1 MNQIERIA
9 AGDERDEQETAQ
21 HRYHDKRLEQGVG
34 DELDD
39 DNLPI
44 RGRNEGAAF
53 EGELQQ
59 TSILQWRN
67 VAFPPF
73 VTRAA
78 ARLAAGGLVAAAT
91 IAVAAFVIERT
102 QLGGDL
108 ETSRAR
114 LRAEVEGEF
123 AALTARLDQAV
134 QAVALDADALRRAD
148 QGDQAATRLLFERI
162 TAAAQVPN
170 VGMSIYGATNEPVAW
185 TGRSEDVP
193 EDRLTGPAS
202 LFLAQSTQGLHLVR
216 VQPVIDQADPQRHI
230 GAIVAESP
238 LPGSTSTPLSGAEFL
253 LSTSIVPVS
262 LRLQFEGAADSGAGA
277 FVIRSATN
285 EPLVAVTV
293 PDADL
298 AAARQR
304 IRDRFLAAE
313 LALAAVVLLLL
324 IGALLDWRRFTRSI
338 PVAALITLGI
348 VILLVGARALL
359 WVAARKAGV
368 AEPSLITA
376 APWSPIAEVGL
387 ASPLDFFLN
396 GLTAAA
402 LLVLAVSS
410 FALWRTAHR
419 PGIGVVIVDR
429 ASTVGL
435 YYGTQLA
442 AGIAVTALVVWYE
455 WLLRT
460 HVSQT
465 PIDILRYALD
475 RWDPN
480 RLLVIVGLVALN
492 GAIVGLAIL
501 LFRMAWTPW
510 AFPEHRRWWRLRGV
524 VLWLLPTAILFSP
537 TLVADQA
544 PRWPSFAVIAFAA
557 AAAWIVS
564 RYAPMVR
571 RSSQAT
577 RLLLA
582 FLAVALPSLVLY
594 PSLVDAALR
603 SRQQLI
609 ESRYAPEVLNQR
621 QDVLAKLQRA
631 LQEINRVKA
640 LDDLVRAS
648 DPPVAGAPVEARPAF
663 LAWSQTSLAT
673 ERLTSSVELHNAA
686 GAMVSRFAMNLPDLT
701 QPQPWIEPACD
712 WEILEEVSPLF
723 SEERRLLHA
732 GRAICSADRR
742 RAGSVVVHTMLD
754 YANLSFISAQNPY
767 VTLMQSGQARP
778 DPRPRVDVE
787 FYVYGWSRRIL
798 YSSAS
803 DAPPLGEATFRQA
816 FASRA
821 PFWTT
826 ITRRGESL
834 DAYVLSDRGAIYVLA
849 SARQNAFGHLV
860 TEAELAA
867 LTFVVFVIAVLGGM
881 LFNVLVGRA
890 PASGRA
896 LLAEVR
902 ASFYRKLFLAFVA
915 AAIVPV
921 LALAL
926 VARAYMARVIL
937 DDIESEATR
946 LATTASRVFQDLRAF
961 VGQQAVDDDI
971 IVWLSRVVAQDVNIF
986 DGAALLASS
995 ERNLFESGLLP
1006 TRTPGDVYDAILL
1019 EGRPSFVGRERAGDF
1034 EYLIAATPVQL
1045 EGREAVLTIPLA
1057 SRQQETDA
1065 QIDELDRR
1073 VLLAAVLFMMI
1084 GAGIG
1089 YYMAERIADPVN
1101 RLMRATRRIARG
1113 DLDAR
1118 VLATSSDELR
1128 RLVDAFNQMA
1138 DDLQRQR
1145 RELER
1150 TNRLAAWADMAR
1162 QVAHDIKNPL
1172 TPIQLNAEHLRRV
1185 HVDRGRPLGNLI
1197 DECVSNIL
1205 GQVRLLRQIASEFSS
1220 FASVPEPRPL
1230 DTNLSDLVSEV
1241 VEPYRSGLA
1250 GKVVIATHIPPLPM
1264 VCVDRMLI
1272 GRALTNIIE
1281 NALHAMPGGGTL
1293 TIDAALAPHKRVQLR
1308 VTDTGVGMDT
1318 DSMSKIFEPYFSTKA
1333 IGTGLG
1339 LTIAKRNV
1347 EANGGTIS
1355 VASERGKGT
1364 SVTMTLPA
1372 V

>member
-1 MNQIERIA
+1 M
-9 AGDERDEQETAQ
+9 
-21 HRYHDKRLEQGVG
+21 
-34 DELDD
+34 
-39 DNLPI
+39 
-44 RGRNEGAAF
+44 
-53 EGELQQ
+53 
-59 TSILQWRN
+59 
-67 VAFPPF
+67 AFPSF

-134 QAVALDADALRRAD
+134 QAVALDAEVLRRAD
-148 QGDQAATRLLFERI
+148 QGDAAATRLLFERI

-185 TGRSEDVP
+185 IGRSEDFG
-193 EDRLTGPAS
+193 EDRLSGPAS
-202 LFLAQSTQGLHLVR
+202 LFLAQSTQGLQLVR
-216 VQPVIDQADPQRHI
+216 VQPILDPADPQRHI

-238 LPGSTSTPLSGAEFL
+238 LPGSTGMPLSGAEFL
-253 LSTSIVPVS
+253 LETSIVPVS
-262 LRLQFEGAADSGAGA
+262 LRLPFEGASESGAGA
-277 FVIRSATN
+277 FVIRSATT

-293 PDADL
+293 SDAAL
-298 AAARQR
+298 ADARQR
-304 IRDRFLAAE
+304 IRDRLLAAE
-313 LALAAVVLLLL
+313 LALAALIVLLFT
-324 IGALLDWRRFTRSI
+324 GALLDWRRFTNSVRLA
-338 PVAALITLGI
+338 VAITIGI
-348 VILLVGARALL
+348 AILLLGARAIL
-359 WVAARKAGV
+359 WVAARKAGL

-376 APWSPIAEVGL
+376 APWSPIAAVGL

-410 FALWRTAHR
+410 FALWRSAHR
-419 PGIGVVIVDR
+419 PGIGIVIVDR
-429 ASTVGL
+429 PSSVAL
-435 YYGTQLA
+435 YYTTQLA

-460 HVSQT
+460 QVSQT

-510 AFPEHRRWWRLRGV
+510 AFPEHRRWWRLRGL
-524 VLWLLPTAILFSP
+524 VLWLLPAAILFSP
-537 TLVADQA
+537 TLVADRA

-564 RYAPMVR
+564 RYAPMAR
-571 RSSQAT
+571 HASQAT

-603 SRQQLI
+603 SRHQLI

-621 QDVLAKLQRA
+621 QDMLAKLQRA

-640 LDDLVRAS
+640 LDDIVRGS
-648 DPPVAGAPVEARPAF
+648 DPPVTGAPPSDAAF

-686 GAMVSRFAMNLPDLT
+686 GAMVSRFAMNLPDFA
-701 QPQPWIEPACD
+701 QPQPWVEPACD

-732 GRAICSADRR
+732 GRAICSAGNR

-767 VTLMQSGQARP
+767 VTLMRSGQARP
-778 DPRPRVDVE
+778 DLRQRVDVE
-787 FYVYGWSRRIL
+787 FHVYGWSRRIL
-798 YSSAS
+798 YSSVS
-803 DAPPLGEATFRQA
+803 DAPPLADATFRQA

-826 ITRRGESL
+826 ITRRGESF
-834 DAYVLSDRGAIYVLA
+834 DAYVLNDRGAIYVLA

-867 LTFVVFVIAVLGGM
+867 LTFVVFAIAVLGGM

-926 VARAYMARVIL
+926 VAREYMARVIL
-937 DDIESEATR
+937 EDIESEATR

-986 DGAALLASS
+986 DDTVLLASS
-995 ERNLFESGLLP
+995 ERNLFASGLLP
-1006 TRTPGDVYDAILL
+1006 TRTPGDVYRAILL

-1057 SRQQETDA
+1057 SRQQETEA

-1073 VLLAAVLFMMI
+1073 VLLAAVLFMMV

-1185 HVDRGRPLGNLI
+1185 HVDQGRPLGTVL
-1197 DECVSNIL
+1197 DDCVANIL
-1205 GQVRLLRQIASEFSS
+1205 GQVRLLRQIAAEFSS
-1220 FASVPEPRPL
+1220 FASVP
-1230 DTNLSDLVSEV
+1230 
-1241 VEPYRSGLA
+1241 
-1250 GKVVIATHIPPLPM
+1250 
-1264 VCVDRMLI
+1264 
-1272 GRALTNIIE
+1272 
-1281 NALHAMPGGGTL
+1281 
-1293 TIDAALAPHKRVQLR
+1293 
-1308 VTDTGVGMDT
+1308 
-1318 DSMSKIFEPYFSTKA
+1318 
-1333 IGTGLG
+1333 
-1339 LTIAKRNV
+1339 
-1347 EANGGTIS
+1347 
-1355 VASERGKGT
+1355 
-1364 SVTMTLPA
+1364 
-1372 V
+1372 

>member
-1 MNQIERIA
+1 MTRAPRFRESFSRATFYN
-9 AGDERDEQETAQ
+9 D
-21 HRYHDKRLEQGVG
+21 V
-34 DELDD
+34 
-39 DNLPI
+39 
-44 RGRNEGAAF
+44 
-53 EGELQQ
+53 
-59 TSILQWRN
+59 S
-67 VAFPPF
+67 VAFPSF
-73 VTRAA
+73 LTRAA
-78 ARLAAGGLVAAAT
+78 ARLAAGGLVAAAA
-91 IAVAAFVIERT
+91 IAVAALVIERT

-123 AALTARLDQAV
+123 AALTARLDQGV
-134 QAVALDADALRRAD
+134 RAVALDADILRRAD
-148 QGDQAATRLLFERI
+148 QADQAATRLLFERLS
-162 TAAAQVPN
+162 AAAQIPN
-170 VGMSIYGATNEPVAW
+170 VAMSIYGASHEQPVAW
-185 TGRSEDVP
+185 TGRSEDIP

-202 LFLAQSTQGLHLVR
+202 LFLAQSTKGLQLVR
-216 VQPVIDQADPQRHI
+216 VQPVLDPADPQRQI
-230 GAIVAESP
+230 GAVVAEAP
-238 LPGSTSTPLSGAEFL
+238 LPGSTGTPLSGAEFL
-253 LSTSIVPVS
+253 LETSIVPVS
-262 LRLQFEGAADSGAGA
+262 LRLQFEGAAESGAGA

-298 AAARQR
+298 AGARQR
-304 IRDRFLAAE
+304 IRDRLLAAE
-313 LALAAVVLLLL
+313 LALVAMLLLL
-324 IGALLDWRRFTRSI
+324 FTGGLLDWRRFSRSI
-338 PVAALITLGI
+338 RVAVLATFGI
-348 VILLVGARALL
+348 AILLLGARAIL
-359 WVAARKAGV
+359 WIAARKAGL
-368 AEPSLITA
+368 AEPSLSLSV
-376 APWSPIAEVGL
+376 PWSPIAAVGL
-387 ASPLDFFLN
+387 ASPLDFLLN
-396 GLTAAA
+396 GLTAAG

-429 ASTVGL
+429 ASIAAL
-435 YYGTQLA
+435 YYATQLA
-442 AGIAVTALVVWYE
+442 AGIAVTALVIWYE

-465 PIDILRYALD
+465 PVDILRFALD

-492 GAIVGLAIL
+492 GAVVGLAIL
-501 LFRMAWTPW
+501 LLRMAWSPW
-510 AFPEHRRWWRLRGV
+510 IFPEHRVWWRLRGV
-524 VLWLLPTAILFSP
+524 VLWLLPAAILFSP
-537 TLVADQA
+537 ALIADRA
-544 PRWPSFAVIAFAA
+544 PRWPAFAVIAFAA
-557 AAAWIVS
+557 VSASVIS

-571 RSSQAT
+571 HSSQAT

-621 QDVLAKLQRA
+621 QDVLTKLQTA
-631 LQEINRVKA
+631 LQEINRVAA

-648 DPPVAGAPVEARPAF
+648 DPPATGEPPNPRAAF

-686 GAMVSRFAMNLPDLT
+686 GAMVSRFAMNLPDFT
-701 QPQPWIEPACD
+701 QPQPWTEPTCT

-732 GRAICSADRR
+732 GRAICSADARR

-754 YANLSFISAQNPY
+754 YGNLSFISAQNPY
-767 VTLMQSGQARP
+767 VTLMRSGQAP
-778 DPRPRVDVE
+778 PEPRPRVDVE
-787 FYVYGWSRRIL
+787 FYVYGWSRRVL
-798 YSSAS
+798 YSSVE
-803 DAPPLGEATFRQA
+803 DAPPLAEATFRQA

-826 ITRRGESL
+826 ITRRGASL
-834 DAYVLSDRGAIYVLA
+834 DAYVLSDRGAIYVLG

-860 TEAELAA
+860 TQAELAA

-896 LLAEVR
+896 LLAEIR

-926 VARAYMARVIL
+926 VAREYMARVIL

-986 DGAALLASS
+986 EGTDLLASS
-995 ERNLFESGLLP
+995 ERNLFESGLMP
-1006 TRTPGDVYDAILL
+1006 TRTPGDVYRAIVL

-1073 VLLAAVLFMMI
+1073 VLLAAVLFMMV

-1185 HVDRGRPLGNLI
+1185 HVDQGRPLGHVI

-1220 FASVPEPRPL
+1220 FASVPEPRPV
-1230 DTNLSDLVSEV
+1230 DTNLQDLVNEV

-1250 GKVVIATHIPPLPM
+1250 GRVVIATHIPPLPM
-1264 VCVDRMLI
+1264 VCIDRMLI

-1293 TIDAALAPHKRVQLR
+1293 TVDAALHPNAHSPRVGDPGLAPNTRVQLR
-1308 VTDTGVGMDT
+1308 VTDSGVGMDA
-1318 DSMSKIFEPYFSTKA
+1318 DSIAKIFEPYFSTKA

-1355 VASERGKGT
+1355 VTSERGTGT
-1364 SVTMTLPA
+1364 SVTMTLPVA
-1372 V
+1372 

>member
-1 MNQIERIA
+1 LRESFSRATFYND
-9 AGDERDEQETAQ
+9 GS
-21 HRYHDKRLEQGVG
+21 V
-34 DELDD
+34 
-39 DNLPI
+39 P
-44 RGRNEGAAF
+44 
-53 EGELQQ
+53 
-59 TSILQWRN
+59 
-67 VAFPPF
+67 FPSF

-78 ARLAAGGLVAAAT
+78 VRLAAGGLVAAAA

-102 QLGGDL
+102 QLGADL
-108 ETSRAR
+108 QTSRAR

-123 AALTARLDQAV
+123 AMLTARLDLGVRTVAV
-134 QAVALDADALRRAD
+134 DADILRRAD
-148 QGDQAATRLLFERI
+148 EGDQAATRALFERI
-162 TAAAQVPN
+162 NTAAQRSGVA
-170 VGMSIYGATNEPVAW
+170 MSIYGATNEPVAW

-193 EDRLTGPAS
+193 GVAPRLTGPAS
-202 LFLAQSTQGLHLVR
+202 LFLAQSTQGPQLVR
-216 VQPVIDQADPQRHI
+216 VQPVLDPADPQRHV
-230 GAIVAESP
+230 GAVVAETP
-238 LPGSTSTPLSGAEFL
+238 LPGSTSTPLAGAEFL
-253 LSTSIVPVS
+253 LETSIVPVS
-262 LRLQFEGAADSGAGA
+262 LRPQFEGTAESGSDA
-277 FVIRSATN
+277 FMIRSATN
-285 EPLVAVTV
+285 EPLASVTV

-304 IRDRFLAAE
+304 IRDRLLAAE
-313 LALAAVVLLLL
+313 LALAGILLLL
-324 IGALLDWRRFTRSI
+324 FTGALLDWRRSTRS
-338 PVAALITLGI
+338 VAIAVLTTAGI
-348 VILLVGARALL
+348 ALLVLGARAIF
-359 WVAARKAGV
+359 WIAVRHAGL
-368 AEPSLITA
+368 AEPSLIA
-376 APWSPIAEVGL
+376 VAPWSALGAIGL
-387 ASPLDFFLN
+387 ASPIDFFLN

-410 FALWRTAHR
+410 FVLWRTAHR
-419 PGIGVVIVDR
+419 PGIGVVVVDG
-429 ASTVGL
+429 AATAALFFV
-435 YYGTQLA
+435 TQLA
-442 AGIAVTALVVWYE
+442 AGVAVTALVVWYE
-455 WLLRT
+455 WVLRT

-465 PIDILRYALD
+465 PIDILRFALD
-475 RWDPN
+475 RWDPD

-492 GAIVGLAIL
+492 GAVVGLAIL
-501 LFRMAWTPW
+501 LFRMAWSPW
-510 AFPEHRRWWRLRGV
+510 TFRDHRVGWRLRGAA
-524 VLWLLPTAILFSP
+524 LWLAPGVVFFVP
-537 TLVADQA
+537 TLIAGRA
-544 PRWPSFAVIAFAA
+544 PQWPSIAVMVFAA
-557 AAAWIVS
+557 AAAWIIS
-564 RYAPMVR
+564 RYGPTVR
-571 RSSQAT
+571 HSSQAT
-577 RLLLA
+577 QLLLA
-582 FLAVALPSLVLY
+582 FLALSLPSLVLY
-594 PSLVDAALR
+594 PSLVDASLR
-603 SRQQLI
+603 ARQQLI

-621 QDVLAKLQRA
+621 QDVRTKLQRA
-631 LQEINRVKA
+631 LLEINRVEG
-640 LDDLVRAS
+640 LGELVRAS
-648 DPPVAGAPVEARPAF
+648 DPPTTGAPPIDAAF
-663 LAWSQTSLAT
+663 TAWSKTSLAT

-686 GAMVSRFAMNLPDLT
+686 GAMVSRFAMNLPDFT
-701 QPQPWIEPACD
+701 QPQPWIEPACE

-732 GRAICSADRR
+732 GRAICSADGR

-754 YANLSFISAQNPY
+754 YGNLSFISAQNPY
-767 VTLMQSGQARP
+767 LALMRSEQHTP
-778 DPRPRVDVE
+778 EPRSNVDVE

-798 YSSAS
+798 YSSVE
-803 DAPPLGEATFRQA
+803 DAPPLSEATFGQA

-826 ITRRGESL
+826 IDRGTESF

-849 SARQNAFGHLV
+849 AEREKAFGHV
-860 TEAELAA
+860 ITQAELIA
-867 LTFVVFVIAVLGGM
+867 LTFVVFVTAVLGGM

-926 VARAYMARVIL
+926 VAREYMANVIL
-937 DDIESEATR
+937 EDIESEATR

-986 DGAALLASS
+986 EGTSLLASS
-995 ERNLFESGLLP
+995 ERNLFASGLLP
-1006 TRTPGDVYDAILL
+1006 TRTPGDVYRAILL
-1019 EGRPSFVGRERAGDF
+1019 EGRPSFVSRERAGDF
-1034 EYLIAATPVQL
+1034 EYLIAATPVQVQ
-1045 EGREAVLTIPLA
+1045 GREAVLTIPLA
-1057 SRQQETDA
+1057 SRQQQTDA

-1073 VLLAAVLFMMI
+1073 VLLAVVLFMMI

-1118 VLATSSDELR
+1118 VLATSSDELQ

-1172 TPIQLNAEHLRRV
+1172 TPIQLNAEHVRRV
-1185 HVDRGRPLGNLI
+1185 HADQGRPLGAVV
-1197 DECVSNIL
+1197 DDTVGNIL

-1220 FASVPEPRPL
+1220 FASVPEPRPV
-1230 DTNLSDLVSEV
+1230 DTSLADLVHEV
-1241 VEPYRSGLA
+1241 VEPYRAGLA
-1250 GKVVIATHIPPLPM
+1250 GRVVITTHIPQLPL
-1264 VCVDRMLI
+1264 VRVDRMLI

-1281 NALHAMPGGGTL
+1281 NALHAMPGGGAL
-1293 TIDAALAPHKRVQLR
+1293 SIDAALAPEKKVQLR
-1308 VTDTGVGMDT
+1308 VTDTGVGMDAE
-1318 DSMSKIFEPYFSTKA
+1318 SIARIFEPYFSTKA

-1347 EANGGTIS
+1347 EANGGSIS
-1355 VASERGKGT
+1355 VTSERGRGT

-1372 V
+1372 A